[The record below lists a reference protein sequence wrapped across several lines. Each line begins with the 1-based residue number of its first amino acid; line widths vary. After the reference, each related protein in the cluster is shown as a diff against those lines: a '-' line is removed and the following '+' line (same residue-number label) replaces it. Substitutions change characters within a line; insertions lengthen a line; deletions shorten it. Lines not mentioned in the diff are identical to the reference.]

1 MNEFREELIKMLE
14 HSEHLKNKRFVGRS
28 CVAEVGNRCD
38 HMLAKISFEAIE
50 DSKNLF
56 SGISVTIINKGYG
69 QIDTILLIF
78 EDFMLHD
85 KRYISQEAFKPIYFT
100 PRLVPNWDGHTLT
113 EDGYAWIAEEIDN
126 YLDNFII

>member
-28 CVAEVGNRCD
+28 CVAEFGNKCD
-38 HMLAKISFEAIE
+38 KMLAKISFEVIE

-56 SGISVTIINKGYG
+56 SGISVTIINKVYG
-69 QIDTILLIF
+69 QIDSILLIF

-85 KRYISQEAFKPIYFT
+85 KKYISQEAFKPICFT
-100 PRLVPNWDGHTLT
+100 PRLAPNWNGHELT
-113 EDGYAWIAEEIDN
+113 ADGYAWIAEEIDN